1 MDIKQLH
8 YLCALAREQHFGR
21 AALACHVTQPTLSM
35 RLKQLET
42 ELGVLLI
49 RRGKQ
54 FEGLTPEG
62 MRVVAQAQV
71 LLSHYDNL
79 KQEVETM
86 KGSLTGTVRL
96 GLVPLSCMDLSP
108 ILSRLHQRY
117 PGLGFEIN
125 DMTADDI
132 LQGLDNNSL
141 DIGGGFFE
149 PDVLTRLNS
158 LALPEQGVV
167 IAFGPGWKSRIP
179 AAPTAADLAGLPLCL
194 PKAGMYFRRYLDTMF
209 AQQGIRLQPVLA
221 SNSVYRLMRAVHS
234 GLGCALIPAGS
245 VLFTELPEVETRP
258 LVLPAMARIGALVMR
273 NDAQASVLARGF
285 FDMAKECWHP
295 LAPSADTNAKAVL

>member
-1 MDIKQLH
+1 MDLKQLN
-8 YLCALAREQHFGR
+8 YLCALAQERHFGR
-21 AALACHVTQPTLSM
+21 AAEICHITQPTLSM

-54 FEGLTPEG
+54 FEGFTPEG
-62 MRVVAQAQV
+62 ERVLAQARV
-71 LLSHYDNL
+71 LLSHYHNL
-79 KQEVETM
+79 KLEVEAM

-108 ILSRLHQRY
+108 ILARLHQRY
-117 PGLGFEIN
+117 PNLAFEIN

-132 LQGLDNNSL
+132 LQGLEDNSL

-149 PDVLTRLNS
+149 AEELAKLIS
-158 LALPEQGVV
+158 LALPEQGVAV
-167 IAFGPGWKSRIP
+167 AFGPSWQTRIP
-179 AAPTAADLAGLPLCL
+179 EVPTAADLAELPLCL

-209 AQQGIRLQPVLA
+209 AQQGITLQPVLS

-234 GLGCALIPAGS
+234 GLGCALIPTGS
-245 VLFTELPEVETRP
+245 VLFTELSGVETRP
-258 LVLPAMARIGALVMR
+258 LALPAMARIGALVMR
-273 NDAQASVLARGF
+273 NDAQASVLAKGF
-285 FDMAKECWHP
+285 FEVAKECWQ
-295 LAPSADTNAKAVL
+295 LAESDDKNDEAVL

>member
-8 YLCALAREQHFGR
+8 YLCALAKTRHFGR
-21 AALACHVTQPTLSM
+21 AAQACHITQPTLSM
-35 RLKQLET
+35 RIKQLET

-49 RRGKQ
+49 HRGKQ
-54 FEGLTPEG
+54 FEGFTPEG
-62 MRVVAQAQV
+62 ERVLAQARV

-79 KQEVETM
+79 KLEVAAM

-108 ILSRLHQRY
+108 ILARLHQRY
-117 PGLGFEIN
+117 TSLNFEIN

-132 LQGLDNNSL
+132 LQGLENNSL

-149 PDVLTRLNS
+149 PDVLAKLTS

-167 IAFGPGWKSRIP
+167 LAFAASWGKQIP
-179 AAPTAADLAGLPLCL
+179 NCPTVFDLAKLAVCL
-194 PKAGMYFRRYLDTMF
+194 PKEGMYFRRYLDTIF
-209 AQQGIRLQPVLA
+209 AQQGITLQPVLS

-245 VLFTELPEVETRP
+245 VLFTELPGVETRP
-258 LVLPAMARIGALVMR
+258 LVLPAMARTGALVMR
-273 NDAQASVLARGF
+273 NDDQASVLAKGF
-285 FDMAKECWHP
+285 FEAARDYWH
-295 LAPSADTNAKAVL
+295 LSNQFHINH

>member
-1 MDIKQLH
+1 MDIKQLQ
-8 YLCALAREQHFGR
+8 YLCALERERHFGR
-21 AALACHVTQPTLSM
+21 AAQACHITQPTLSM

-49 RRGKQ
+49 HRDKQ
-54 FEGLTPEG
+54 FEGFTPEG
-62 MRVVAQAQV
+62 TRVLAQAQV
-71 LLSHYDNL
+71 LLNHYNNL
-79 KQEVETM
+79 KLEVEAM

-96 GLVPLSCMDLSP
+96 GLVPLSCMDLNP
-108 ILSRLHQRY
+108 ILARLHQRY
-117 PGLGFEIN
+117 PGLSFEIN

-132 LQGLDNNSL
+132 LQGLGNNSL

-149 PDVLTRLNS
+149 PDVLARLNS

-167 IAFGPGWKSRIP
+167 VAFGPGWQPRIP

-194 PKAGMYFRRYLDTMF
+194 PKEGMYFRRYLDTVF
-209 AQQGIRLQPVLA
+209 ALQGIRLQPVLT
-221 SNSVYRLMRAVHS
+221 SDSVYRLMRAVHS

-245 VLFTELPEVETRP
+245 VLFTELPGVESRP
-258 LVLPAMARIGALVMR
+258 LTLPAMARIGALVMR
-273 NDAQASVLARGF
+273 NDAQASVLAKGF

-295 LAPSADTNAKAVL
+295 LHRGNTNDEAVL

>member
-8 YLCALAREQHFGR
+8 YLCALAKARHFGR
-21 AALACHVTQPTLSM
+21 AAQACHITQPTLSM
-35 RLKQLET
+35 RIKQLET

-54 FEGLTPEG
+54 FEGFTPEG
-62 MRVVAQAQV
+62 ERVLAQARV
-71 LLSHYDNL
+71 LLSHYHNL
-79 KQEVETM
+79 KLDVAAM

-108 ILSRLHQRY
+108 ILARLQQRY
-117 PGLGFEIN
+117 SSLNFEIN
-125 DMTADDI
+125 DMTADEI

-149 PDVLTRLNS
+149 PEVLAKLKS
-158 LALPEQGVV
+158 LPLPEQGVV
-167 IAFGPGWKSRIP
+167 VAFASRWRSQIP
-179 AAPTAADLAGLPLCL
+179 ASPRVLDLAKLSICL
-194 PKAGMYFRRYLDTMF
+194 PKEGMYFRQYLDTIF
-209 AQQGIRLQPVLA
+209 AQQGITLQPVLS

-245 VLFTELPEVETRP
+245 QLFTELPGVETRA
-258 LVLPAMARIGALVMR
+258 LTLPAMTRTGALVMR
-273 NDAQASVLARGF
+273 RDEQASILAQGF
-285 FDMAKECWHP
+285 FETARDYWH
-295 LAPSADTNAKAVL
+295 LSNQSSINL